1 MVPGQFAE
9 EDKIAELTLIKITQN
24 HASVLRVVSR
34 QFCGYIISMDLTNI
48 SEVKNILKTHRLW
61 AKKRLGQHF
70 LISKSVLKKIIQS
83 SDLKKSDVV
92 LEIGAGLGVLTLEL
106 LNKVKKVIA
115 VEKDPLMAKILEE
128 NAKNFKNLKI
138 LNQDILKL
146 DLQKEIPEK
155 YKVVANIPYY
165 ITSPILKNFLEAE
178 NKPEFLILMVQKEM
192 AQRIVA
198 KPGEMS
204 ILAVSVQF
212 YAKPGIISYVSKDSF
227 WPKPE
232 VDSAII
238 KLTVNPP
245 TSLGAGS
252 KQLTVKNIDEK
263 GFFRIVRVGFS
274 SPRKQLHNNIAS
286 GFKLTRAKAEEL
298 LLKAGIVPQKRA
310 EDLSLKDW
318 INLYNI
324 FYTK

>member
-138 LNQDILKL
+138 INQDILKL

-155 YKVVANIPYY
+155 YKEIGQPVLIPGSMGTASYVLVGTEKSKEAWY
-165 ITSPILKNFLEAE
+165 TVCHGAGRTMSRHQAIKTLSAQEIVKNLES
-178 NKPEFLILMVQKEM
+178 K
-192 AQRIVA
+192 
-198 KPGEMS
+198 
-204 ILAVSVQF
+204 
-212 YAKPGIISYVSKDSF
+212 GIIVKCWSMRGIAEEAPQAY
-227 WPKPE
+227 
-232 VDSAII
+232 
-238 KLTVNPP
+238 
-245 TSLGAGS
+245 
-252 KQLTVKNIDEK
+252 KNIDEIVEVVHQAGLAKKVAKLKPLAVIK
-263 GFFRIVRVGFS
+263 G
-274 SPRKQLHNNIAS
+274 
-286 GFKLTRAKAEEL
+286 E
-298 LLKAGIVPQKRA
+298 
-310 EDLSLKDW
+310 
-318 INLYNI
+318 
-324 FYTK
+324 